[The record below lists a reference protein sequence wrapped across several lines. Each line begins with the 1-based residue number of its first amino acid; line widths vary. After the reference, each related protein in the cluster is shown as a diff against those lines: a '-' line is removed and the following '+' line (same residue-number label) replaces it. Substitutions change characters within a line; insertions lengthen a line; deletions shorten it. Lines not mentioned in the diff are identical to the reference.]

1 MFNYQRVMISLK
13 CRAKFKNP
21 NPENR
26 RLRHD
31 NGRLPCWLAP
41 HISANG
47 WILAAPKKSDHWL
60 DSSHLWQWTSLNW
73 TNFGICWV
81 WFPICYPLCGPSFR
95 PTKKAH
101 GTPGGLPSAE
111 ATRYACRVCERP
123 SGKMLWVATSTS
135 KKLWT
140 SLNVVNIHHNW
151 YKLIIDIICIN
162 LFIEC
167 SSTYPQ

>member
-1 MFNYQRVMISLK
+1 MITGDFPAGWLPIGEWLDTRSSK
-13 CRAKFKNP
+13 KNQIT
-21 NPENR
+21 
-26 RLRHD
+26 D
-31 NGRLPCWLAP
+31 
-41 HISANG
+41 
-47 WILAAPKKSDHWL
+47 DHWL

-73 TNFGICWV
+73 ANFGICWV
-81 WFPICYPLCGPSFR
+81 WFPICYPLCGPSFS
-95 PTKKAH
+95 PTKKTH

-167 SSTYPQ
+167 SSTYTQYIITSTKIKQMIYPLVN